1 MTDHSGI
8 VRDLV
13 NGEWV
18 EPDTGKQYN
27 IGIKD
32 IVIQESLEGL
42 EAELV
47 AKQHN
52 GKSITVVSDPFTH
65 DALGHRI
72 YKALAADGQN
82 VSEYIWD
89 SPMCSEEGVN
99 HIRDATRHCDVRIAV
114 GSGTVNDTVKYASF
128 LDKRDYSVFATSPMN
143 AYTTGTA
150 SVSFDGFKKSISCRS
165 AQGVFFDLSV
175 IAKCPQTLI
184 SAAFADV
191 ICRTTAQ
198 TDWLLSHLLF
208 NTPYSATPYTLLAY
222 DEQDMIDNADNML
235 SGNLAAL
242 GMLTRI
248 SAIMGLGTQFTQT
261 THSGSMAEHMIS
273 HYIDMFAG
281 DRHPR
286 SSHGQQVGV
295 ATVTMSLMQ
304 NKVLRSETPP
314 SMRPTQLNRQQM
326 LDRFGPALAENMLTE
341 SRKKALDG
349 QKSAALNKL
358 FDSDWD
364 SIRTRLQAISLP
376 FDRLDKAMAE
386 AGCQRTATELELDT
400 DFYRE
405 AVCGAR
411 FIRDR
416 FSMLDIV
423 DDSTGLQ
430 EFADSMPI

>member
-1 MTDHSGI
+1 MTDHTGI
-8 VRDLV
+8 LKELV
-13 NGEWV
+13 DGDWT
-18 EPDTGKQYN
+18 EPETGKQYDIDIKN
-27 IGIKD
+27 IL
-32 IVIQESLEGL
+32 IQESLDGA

-47 AKQHN
+47 ASLHR

-65 DALGHRI
+65 EALGHRI

-82 VSEYIWD
+82 VTDYVWEQ
-89 SPMCSEEGVN
+89 PTCSADGVS
-99 HIRDATRHCDVRIAV
+99 HIRNATRHCDVRIAV

-128 LDKRDYSVFATSPMN
+128 LDKREYSVFATSPMN

-150 SVSFDGFKKSISCRS
+150 SVSFDGFKKSISCQS

-175 IAKCPQTLI
+175 LAKCPKTLI

-198 TDWLLSHLLF
+198 TDWLLSHILF
-208 NTPYSATPYTLLAY
+208 DTPYSSTPFTLLAY
-222 DEQDMIDNADNML
+222 DEPDMINNAGNML
-235 SGNLAAL
+235 SGNLSAL

-281 DRHPR
+281 DKHPG
-286 SSHGQQVGV
+286 SAHGEQVGV
-295 ATVTMSLMQ
+295 ATITMSFLQ
-304 NKVLRSETPP
+304 NRILRSETPP
-314 SMRPTQLNRQQM
+314 VMRPTLLNQKKM
-326 LDRFGPALAENMLTE
+326 LDRFGPKLAENMMAE
-341 SRKKALDG
+341 SRKKALD
-349 QKSAALNKL
+349 QKKTNSLNNR
-358 FDSDWD
+358 FNSEWND
-364 SIRTRLQAISLP
+364 IRAQLLAISLP
-376 FDRLDKAMAE
+376 FEKLDNAMSE
-386 AGCQRTATELELDT
+386 AGCQRTATELKLDT

-405 AVCGAR
+405 AVSGAR

-416 FSMLDIV
+416 FSMLDII

-430 EFADSMPI
+430 EFVDSMPI